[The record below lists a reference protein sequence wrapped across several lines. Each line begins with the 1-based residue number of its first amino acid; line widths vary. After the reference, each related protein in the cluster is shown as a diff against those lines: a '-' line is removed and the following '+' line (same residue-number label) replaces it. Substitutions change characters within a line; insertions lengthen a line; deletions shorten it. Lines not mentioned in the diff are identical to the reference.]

1 MPAELP
7 FPEPLPALMAQF
19 ALLAEGRKRAVLV
32 PYTQPG
38 SGDRSHT
45 AHETPLG
52 LVYHTP
58 EVTAAEIDRAVR
70 EDTLGDLLGY
80 GIPRKPA
87 SADRVVVLR
96 DPTGCEK
103 LAVGCDAAT
112 EERVRAAIDRLGNH
126 GDRLST
132 ETPLAVVQDRLRYW
146 AAFFNLQSL

>member
-1 MPAELP
+1 MIAELP
-7 FPEPLPALMAQF
+7 FPEPLPALVAQF

-32 PYTQPG
+32 PYTQP
-38 SGDRSHT
+38 DCERSAN
-45 AHETPLG
+45 AHCTPLG
-52 LVYHTP
+52 LVFHAP
-58 EVTAAEIDRAVR
+58 DVTTDEIDRAVR

-96 DPTGCEK
+96 DPSGCEK

-112 EERVRAAIDRLGNH
+112 EERVRAAIDRMGNH